1 MLGPTVVARS
11 SAFTHLS
18 LGSVWYL
25 GASPEDS
32 SRIHWGRSLEVEA
45 LPCCSLPGSE
55 DESLAEC
62 PASQLLVSSGAI
74 WHLAFDSG
82 IDIEC

>member
-11 SAFTHLS
+11 SPFTQLS
-18 LGSVWYL
+18 LDFVWYL
-25 GASPEDS
+25 GASPEAS

-45 LPCCSLPGSE
+45 LFCCFLPGSE
-55 DESLAEC
+55 DESLAEG
-62 PASQLLVSSGAI
+62 PASQLLVSSGAT

-82 IDIEC
+82 IEC

>member
-11 SAFTHLS
+11 SPFTHLS
-18 LGSVWYL
+18 LGTVWYL
-25 GASPEDS
+25 GARHEDS

-55 DESLAEC
+55 DESLAEGPDLSC
-62 PASQLLVSSGAI
+62 
-74 WHLAFDSG
+74 
-82 IDIEC
+82 